1 MLICI
6 CNSTLKILGER
17 NIEKEVEKETIS
29 MFLNEY
35 FTDESIID
43 YQYLLKWCYRVPLV
57 EEFFH
62 LIDKNLIKKKRIY

>member
-62 LIDKNLIKKKRIY
+62 LIYKNLIKKKRIY

>member
-62 LIDKNLIKKKRIY
+62 